1 MLISREECRLI
12 PSQSRNARD
21 ERWKPQPIE
30 VAKTATR
37 LEKLILVS
45 FPKIP

>member
-12 PSQSRNARD
+12 PSQSRIARTD
-21 ERWKPQPIE
+21 RRKTQPFE